1 MEYTGEERRHY
12 PDGHNTPCPML
23 TEHKALETQLH
34 SDLQE
39 LLVGQEKMIAN
50 QETILEIVTAWN
62 NTKGFVK
69 TLVMISTV
77 LKWLVFVCATVA
89 GIWYALVEH
98 K

>member
-1 MEYTGEERRHY
+1 MEYAGEERRHY
-12 PDGHNTPCPML
+12 PDGHSTPCQML
-23 TEHKALETQLH
+23 AEHKALETQLH

-77 LKWLVFVCATVA
+77 LKWLVVVCATVA